1 MSDTPIVPPTVPA
14 AIEAV
19 SEQQPKATEAQDPR
33 FEALARKE
41 KQLHRMR
48 KEIESERQQLKSKI
62 TEYET
67 GYVPKQRITE
77 DPFGV
82 MTEAGLTYDKLT
94 EMLLNSPNMNDPTTR
109 ALFAKVKAL
118 EDKQTQAARAQEEN
132 QQRQYQDA
140 VKQIGNEV
148 KMLVSSNAAYETI
161 KEMGMEE
168 AVVELIE
175 QTYNSEGI
183 LMDNEE
189 ACRQVEEHLLAEG
202 ERFAKLSKIQNRLKP
217 KTEEPVSSP
226 TTNTQSQ
233 APKTITNALNA
244 QPTKRLSE
252 KERIARALAAFK
264 GQLT

>member
-1 MSDTPIVPPTVPA
+1 MSEQQPAAPAAPIVAT
-14 AIEAV
+14 EAV
-19 SEQQPKATEAQDPR
+19 SEQSTKTPEAQDPR

-41 KQLHRMR
+41 RQLHKMR
-48 KEIESERQQLKSKI
+48 KEIEAERTQLKSKI
-62 TEYET
+62 SEYET
-67 GYVPKQRITE
+67 GYIPKQRLTE

-82 MTEAGLTYDKLT
+82 MTEAGLSYEKLT

-118 EDKQTQAARAQEEN
+118 EDKQTQVARAQEEA

-140 VKQIGNEV
+140 VKQISNEV
-148 KMLVSSNAAYETI
+148 KMLVASSADFETI
-161 KEMGMEE
+161 KEVGMEE
-168 AVVELIE
+168 AVTELIE
-175 QTYNSEGI
+175 QTYNSEGY
-183 LMDNEE
+183 LMDIEE
-189 ACRQVEEHLLAEG
+189 ACKQVEEHLLAEG
-202 ERFAKLSKIQNRLKP
+202 ERFAKLNKVQSRLKP

-226 TTNTQSQ
+226 TEKQSQ